1 VTTATLSSAA
11 LSSAVQGF
19 SIESVPQDADRIDD
33 FREHIPVGTRVYI
46 AWPPKATPE
55 AMVAAAGKIRSQG
68 MVPVPHIAARRVPSE
83 DFLRAF
89 LQDLVDQAQV
99 NEVLVIGGDP
109 ATAEGPYPDTASL
122 LRSGLLGE
130 FGIEKVGVAAH
141 PEGHPVMSEELSR
154 EVLAE
159 NLAAAREGG
168 LSVEAVSQFVL
179 DPQAIDSWHETVYT
193 SVADGAPLQIG
204 IPGLV
209 SGTRLLKIANAC
221 GIGES
226 IGLLRKNGLRIAK
239 TAIGNS
245 STRNLVEGLAPLAN
259 RTDDVGF
266 HFYTFG
272 NFEQTAAWACEVAG
286 TPAGATA

>member
-1 VTTATLSSAA
+1 MTTATLA
-11 LSSAVQGF
+11 SAVRGF
-19 SIESVPQDADRIDD
+19 SIESVPQDADRIED
-33 FREHIPVGTRVYI
+33 FRDHVPMGTRVYI

-55 AMVAAAGKIRSQG
+55 AMISAARKLHEQD

-83 DFLRAF
+83 EFLREF
-89 LQDLVDQAQV
+89 VGDLVNHAKV
-99 NEVLVIGGDP
+99 REVLVIGGDP
-109 ATAEGPYPDTASL
+109 ATPEGPYADTASL
-122 LRSGLLGE
+122 LRSGVLSEL
-130 FGIEKVGVAAH
+130 GIEKVGVAAH
-141 PEGHPVMSEELSR
+141 PEGHPVMSEAVSR
-154 EVLAE
+154 EVLTH

-179 DPQAIDSWHETVYT
+179 DPQAIDSWHGEVYT
-193 SVADGAPLQIG
+193 SLAEGAPLFIG

-245 STRNLVEGLAPLAN
+245 STQNLVEGLAPLAN
-259 RTDDVGF
+259 RADDVGGF

-286 TPAGATA
+286 TPAAAAG

>member
-1 VTTATLSSAA
+1 MTTATLA
-11 LSSAVQGF
+11 SAVRGF
-19 SIESVPQDADRIDD
+19 SIESVPQDADRIED
-33 FREHIPVGTRVYI
+33 FRDHVPMGTRVYI

-55 AMVAAAGKIRSQG
+55 AMISAARKLHEQD

-83 DFLRAF
+83 EFLREF
-89 LQDLVDQAQV
+89 VGDLVNHAKV
-99 NEVLVIGGDP
+99 REVLVIGGDP
-109 ATAEGPYPDTASL
+109 ATPEGPYADTASL
-122 LRSGLLGE
+122 LRSGVLSEL
-130 FGIEKVGVAAH
+130 GIEKVGVAAH
-141 PEGHPVMSEELSR
+141 PEGHPVMSEAVSR
-154 EVLAE
+154 EVLTH

-179 DPQAIDSWHETVYT
+179 DPQAIDSWHGEVYT
-193 SVADGAPLQIG
+193 SLAEGAPLLIG

-245 STRNLVEGLAPLAN
+245 STQNLVEGLAPLAN
-259 RTDDVGF
+259 RADDVGGF

-286 TPAGATA
+286 TPAAAAG

>member
-1 VTTATLSSAA
+1 VTTANLASATLSSA
-11 LSSAVQGF
+11 VRGF
-19 SIESVPQDADRIDD
+19 SIESVPQDADRITD
-33 FREHIPVGTRVYI
+33 FRDHVPIGTRIYI

-55 AMVAAAGKIRSQG
+55 AMVAAAHKIRAQG

-89 LQDLVDQAQV
+89 LGDLVDQAQV
-99 NEVLVIGGDP
+99 SEVLVIGGDP

-122 LRSGLLGE
+122 LRSGVLGE

-141 PEGHPVMSEELSR
+141 PEGHPVMSEEGAR
-154 EVLAE
+154 EALAA

-179 DPQAIDSWHETVYT
+179 DPRAIDAWHESVYR
-193 SVADGAPLQIG
+193 SVAKGAPLQIG
-204 IPGLV
+204 VPGLV

-245 STRNLVEGLAPLAN
+245 STQTLVEGLAPLAN

-286 TPAGATA
+286 TPSANR